1 MVGTLNRD
9 YPPFAPSVAWYA
21 DALAALRGGAKL
33 PGAPLRH
40 PNRALIAGANG
51 TEMLS
56 VPVVGSSS
64 ALKRTDELYVSAHG
78 EWPRR
83 HLAALEAA
91 YGRAPFWCH
100 YAPAFARIL
109 LNPPA
114 TLRELNTTLHEMALK
129 ALLGCILPSELPHIL
144 PPGDVPLWPRHRPL
158 PAGTDHRSLT
168 VFDLLFCRGPEAI
181 LTLAP
186 AL

>member
-1 MVGTLNRD
+1 MVGTLSRD
-9 YPPFAPSVAWYA
+9 FPPYAPSVAWYA
-21 DALAALRGGAKL
+21 RALAALRDGAPL

-40 PNRALIAGANG
+40 PNRALISATSG
-51 TEMLS
+51 TEMLT
-56 VPVVGSSS
+56 VPVTGSAS
-64 ALKRTDELYVSAHG
+64 ALKSPGELYLSAHG
-78 EWPRR
+78 NWPRR

-91 YGRAPFWCH
+91 YGRTPFWCH

-114 TLRELNTTLHEMALK
+114 TLRELNTALHKMALK
-129 ALLGCILPSELPHIL
+129 ALLGSIAPSELPHIL
-144 PPGDVPLWPRHRPL
+144 PPGDVSPWPRHRPL
-158 PAGTDHRSLT
+158 PSATDHRSLT